1 MNPHLFRAKSH
12 GQSIP
17 IIALIIVV
25 LFAMVGLSVD
35 VGNTYAENRS
45 AVRATNAAALAGM
58 DKVIRGGDDSGVAT
72 VIKASFLSNGIT
84 AQLNPTIALGPGER
98 RILAYYLDS
107 NGNPLGRS
115 CTIGSCGAVPSNVTY
130 IQIKTEGTVDTYF
143 ARVVGQPTLPVK
155 AQAFAAQCSPVK
167 GVYPIAVNA
176 ADLDDNGFIPP
187 DPNAKDNHNN
197 PEMLHY
203 GTYYD
208 PNYQGGLT
216 QRRIYAKSNFGDP
229 GSFSFMQWS
238 SAPSAGSAQ
247 SLADMMTKDGNLDL
261 RFDEVVLSPPIK
273 NSSGVQNTTGWP
285 DPNSN
290 EVDGYPLAPHQ
301 LTDGDW
307 IYANTG
313 WSSSNDVDA
322 AFDYHIANHT
332 VLNLPI
338 IDRTIGSGQN
348 TYMHFARMGAFMLV
362 GYSTQGGGNAYFDL
376 VYVGAAS
383 KTACL
388 NTNVNQGLKGLGMSG
403 QVYVNP
409 RWVDNQPPHQPIA
422 YNIVLDVS
430 GSMSWDFNGY
440 GTYDSSNGSCSTCS
454 VSNSIH
460 GDVQCESTT
469 NPNPSNLQFTD
480 RCLGGQNS
488 AWKNQNE
495 RRIWVAKNA
504 IYNFINSMG
513 TNDMMRV
520 IGFSAPEQGAQA
532 TASASWV
539 VASDQA
545 AKDALITTVKNMGA
559 YNNDPYKTAGGTPG
573 PQGLDKASKMFLAS
587 NGYVKKAPNGADYK
601 PVVIYLTDGVAN
613 YFLNG
618 TENTARDI
626 CSSMSVAQALTTA
639 DPCQLGTTASGV
651 ERPIS
656 AMITIAN
663 TMKANVDGISIYAIG
678 LAQVPQT
685 GLPRVANDSSMFF
698 AATTPGY
705 VQSILNTIRDQVIG
719 DTCTPSGG
727 YAWLQKIDSA
737 HTPASPPAPGVFG
750 YAYVYD
756 VGSSTP
762 KYTLPIQHDTAT
774 GNLSFA
780 IPPPDP
786 SNPSSTGIT
795 PGNYEMQ
802 AYVLYKGNDGLTR
815 QYDYFINPDSL
826 KEASRIPF
834 SVTSA
839 STIGASVPIPPIFLD
854 LQSTLSV
861 CS

>member
-1 MNPHLFRAKSH
+1 MNPRLFRAKSH

-58 DKVIRGGDDSGVAT
+58 DKVIRGGDDAGVAT
-72 VIKASFLSNGIT
+72 VIKASFQSNGIT

-115 CTIGSCGAVPSNVTY
+115 CTIGTCGAVPSNVTY

-143 ARVVGQPTLPVK
+143 ARVVGQQTLPVK
-155 AQAFAAQCSPVK
+155 AQAFAAQCSPTK

-176 ADLDDNGFIPP
+176 ADLDENGFVPP
-187 DPNAKDNHNN
+187 PNSS
-197 PEMLHY
+197 EMSYY
-203 GTYYD
+203 GKYYD
-208 PNYQGGLT
+208 PNYQTGLT
-216 QRRIYAKSNFGDP
+216 ERRIYAKSNFGDP

-247 SLADMMTKDGNLDL
+247 SLADMLNKDGNLDL
-261 RFDEVVLSPPIK
+261 GFDEVVLSPPIK
-273 NSSGVQNTTGWP
+273 SSSGVQYTTGWP

-290 EVDGYPLAPHQ
+290 EVPGYPLLPHQ
-301 LTDGDW
+301 LSEGDW
-307 IYANTG
+307 IYGNTG

-322 AFDYHIANHT
+322 DLDYFISNHT

-338 IDRTIGSGQN
+338 IDRTIGSGNN
-348 TYMHFARMGAFMLV
+348 TYMHVARMGAVLLR
-362 GYSTQGGGNAYFDL
+362 GYSTKGGTNAYFDL

-388 NTNVNQGLKGLGMSG
+388 NTNVNQGLKGLGISG

-409 RWVDNQPPHQPIA
+409 RWIQNNPPHQPIA

-440 GTYDSSNGSCSTCS
+440 GTYDGSNGSCQTCS
-454 VSNSIH
+454 VSNSVK
-460 GDVQCESTT
+460 GDVQCEATT
-469 NPNPSNLQFTD
+469 NPNPSNLPFTD
-480 RCLGGQNS
+480 RCSGGQNS

-513 TNDMMRV
+513 PNDMMRV
-520 IGFSAPEQGAQA
+520 IGFSGSQPGNAA
-532 TASASWV
+532 ASASWV
-539 VASDQA
+539 VASNQA
-545 AKDALITTVKNMGA
+545 AKDGLITTVKNMGA
-559 YNNDPYKTAGGTPG
+559 YNNDPYKTSGGTPG
-573 PQGLDKASKMFLAS
+573 PQALDKASKMFLTS
-587 NGYVKKAPNGADYK
+587 NGYVTKAPNGADYK

-613 YFLNG
+613 YFLDG
-618 TENTARDI
+618 TSNTARDI
-626 CSSMSVAQALTTA
+626 CGSMSVAAALNTA
-639 DPCQLGTTASGV
+639 DPCQLGTTAGGT
-651 ERPIS
+651 ERPITK
-656 AMITIAN
+656 MITIAN
-663 TMKANVDGISIYAIG
+663 NMKANVNGISIYAVG
-678 LAQVPQT
+678 LAQAPST
-685 GLPRVANDSSMFF
+685 GLPRVANDPSMYF
-698 AATTPGY
+698 AANQGGY
-705 VQSILNTIRDQVIG
+705 VQSILSTIQAQVTG

-727 YAWLQKIDSA
+727 YAWLQQIDSA
-737 HTPASPPAPGVFG
+737 HTPASPPAPGNGVFG

-756 VGSSTP
+756 VGGGIP
-762 KYTLPIQHDTAT
+762 KYTLPIQHDAAS

-780 IPPPDP
+780 IAPPDP
-786 SNPSSTGIT
+786 NNAASTGIT
-795 PGNYEMQ
+795 PGTYEME
-802 AYVLYKGNDGLTR
+802 AYVDYKGDDGTTR
-815 QYDYFINPDSL
+815 QYDYFINPNSL
-826 KEASRIPF
+826 SESHRISF
-834 SVTSA
+834 QVTSA
-839 STIGASVPIPPIFLD
+839 NTIGASVPLPPIFMD
-854 LQSTLSV
+854 LQSTVSV
-861 CS
+861 CP